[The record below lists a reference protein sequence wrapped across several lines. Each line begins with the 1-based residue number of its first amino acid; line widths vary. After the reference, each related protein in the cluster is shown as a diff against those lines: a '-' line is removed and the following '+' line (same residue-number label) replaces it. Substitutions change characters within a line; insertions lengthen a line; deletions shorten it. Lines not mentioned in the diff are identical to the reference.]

1 MGECFSQLFLS
12 DELLELR
19 HDLFRLKTECT
30 TRLDDVDKHISALGN
45 STNLAVTEC
54 GTVAKQ
60 VSVMKTQVRELQLQ
74 FRIVDTKTATNYN
87 SIHEQIR
94 RTSTQN
100 PL

>member
-1 MGECFSQLFLS
+1 
-12 DELLELR
+12 
-19 HDLFRLKTECT
+19 
-30 TRLDDVDKHISALGN
+30 
-45 STNLAVTEC
+45 VTEC